1 MISHINLLDS
11 GVFPIMEILLRCTL
25 SPITNLLFKK
35 KKAIHILTGK
45 NKNSKASTL
54 CGCKLICYALLVQKV
69 QFYAKRQY
77 TFVEKTTKL
86 LSKYVEISTFY
97 STGIQD

>member
-1 MISHINLLDS
+1 
-11 GVFPIMEILLRCTL
+11 MEILFRCIF

-35 KKAIHILTGK
+35 KKAIYILTGK

-54 CGCKLICYALLVQKV
+54 CGYKLICYALLVQKV

-77 TFVEKTTKL
+77 TFVEKTTEL

-97 STGIQD
+97 STGIQG